1 MIKWYNIFF
10 IYVVYFNVGV
20 QSHFVALDSLS
31 IYISNLVSYCN
42 FGYTYIHLLRF
53 KKSDVHERITGESI
67 Y

>member
-31 IYISNLVSYCN
+31 IYIESSLILQFWIYL
-42 FGYTYIHLLRF
+42 YTFAKI
-53 KKSDVHERITGESI
+53 
-67 Y
+67 